1 MEGVVVGL
9 LVVAAVLSRPIE
21 ARLWRAGRLS
31 DRTTTIL
38 LLGRFPVICFVGSL
52 ISGAAWPL
60 VVGITMLGLLPSAL
74 FYRFVLDLLREQSRE
89 RSRAG

>member
-21 ARLWRAGRLS
+21 VRLWRAGRLS

-38 LLGRFPVICFVGSL
+38 LLGRSPVIGFVGSL
-52 ISGAAWPL
+52 ISEAAWPL

-89 RSRAG
+89 RARAA